1 MSTVSTEI
9 NIPNIPNIK
18 ISATDLEV
26 LEKNTLFFPEEL
38 FKKEPKNETKK
49 EQINTP
55 NIYFSNKPKLYTIK
69 PLTIR
74 PLSHAMKFT

>member
-1 MSTVSTEI
+1 MSTEI
-9 NIPNIPNIK
+9 NIPNIK

-38 FKKEPKNETKK
+38 FKKETKNEIKKEIKK

>member
-1 MSTVSTEI
+1 MI
-9 NIPNIPNIK
+9 INIK

-38 FKKEPKNETKK
+38 FKKETKNETKK
-49 EQINTP
+49 EQINTAS
-55 NIYFSNKPKLYTIK
+55 IYFSNKPKLYAIK
-69 PLTIR
+69 PLNIR